1 MANISS
7 AFGTV
12 QFNCTQETLDDLFK
26 QIRGQDWYYGVPE
39 IDGDLIANTPLI
51 FNGIGRW
58 NFLTHVRI
66 FFETLN
72 PIGEITIDW
81 EFTDSEPGL
90 ELLQQFKGES
100 VYSKDAENK
109 TDVVTN
115 YLYSY
120 DYNAENLMD
129 CEVFDL
135 AGDTFTK
142 FGIENLRDRAKDGL
156 VSQKII
162 EKLLTRYTWEELRD
176 IFDERGIVS
185 AGEVDSVIEII
196 WENFKSLSR
205 LAE

>member
-26 QIRGQDWYYGVPE
+26 QIREQGWCYGVPE
-39 IDGDLIANTPLI
+39 VDGDLIANTPLT
-51 FNGIGRW
+51 FNSIGRW
-58 NFLTHVRI
+58 NFLTHVDS

-90 ELLQQFKGES
+90 GLLDQYKGRS
-100 VYSKDAENK
+100 IYTKDAENK
-109 TDVVTN
+109 TDDITK
-115 YLYSY
+115 YLRCY
-120 DYNAENLMD
+120 DYNAKNLMD

-142 FGIENLRDRAKDGL
+142 FGIENLQDRAKDGL
-156 VSQKII
+156 VSQKIV

-176 IFDERGIVS
+176 IFDERGIVL
-185 AGEVDSVIEII
+185 AGEVDGVIETI